1 MEEEEEEEKI
11 RERSVEVMEVGE
23 SAVMWEGT
31 DLPLL
36 ASQMEK
42 RMWAKECGQTL
53 EDGNDKE
60 MGSSLEP
67 PERSVA
73 QLTPWF

>member
-11 RERSVEVMEVGE
+11 RERSVEMIEVGE
-23 SAVMWEGT
+23 SAMMWEGT

-53 EDGNDKE
+53 DGNFKE

>member
-36 ASQMEK
+36 ASQIE
-42 RMWAKECGQTL
+42 RGYEPTNVC
-53 EDGNDKE
+53 
-60 MGSSLEP
+60 SLWKPVLGHHVEYWL
-67 PERSVA
+67 VL
-73 QLTPWF
+73 QLL